1 MARSSGHRNGEGH
14 ASGCAALHCGGG
26 RCIHTVSHLCHSQ
39 QASGP
44 PRVDAG
50 TWLSQIPRS
59 CGHRNREGHASVC
72 ASLRRGG
79 GRCIHATSHLCP
91 CQPATTTK
99 GTSGHT
105 TKLTVWNRAHDT
117 GPCLGVHCIALR
129 WWSVRRQHMQQASLE
144 DGSIQR
150 MMSRQCSSGLLKLN
164 QCNPF

>member
-1 MARSSGHRNGEGH
+1 MAHSSGHRNGEG
-14 ASGCAALHCGGG
+14 
-26 RCIHTVSHLCHSQ
+26 
-39 QASGP
+39 QASDCP
-44 PRVDAG
+44 PHSTAEGAG
-50 TWLSQIPRS
+50 AYIQCHIYAIASKQAAHLGSMRELGYLKYRAAVHW
-59 CGHRNREGHASVC
+59 NREGHASVC
-72 ASLRRGG
+72 ASLRCGG
-79 GRCIHATSHLCP
+79 DRCIHATSHLCP
-91 CQPATTTK
+91 CQPATTK
-99 GTSGHT
+99 RTSGHT